1 MPRNVSSSR
10 QVNEFALPG
19 VTNFFGKSEVL
30 ISFPTRMNV
39 ERQVWCHARHNSRR
53 ELHSR
58 HLRTRIFILIAA
70 ASLLFRATAWA
81 QSDLPNSDSSALDF
95 KQWGLLAIQ
104 DGGRRKPVDTFA
116 RETLIRVTGRSTYTD
131 KTGRIWQPND
141 FVLSALLETHDWKSE
156 PMVLVSFGR
165 LKEQLGLDKTQ
176 RRFSFAQLTGS
187 PDLQRITNE
196 ARAHKRAEQ
205 PLDRV
210 QQEALSVSD
219 RLALLGNVMTGNA
232 LLIVPAPRSETDPW
246 AVPDPA
252 AVASYYNEAQFAP
265 AFSQVTKMTG
275 AYAQGDTFNFS
286 SAARQ
291 LRENLRGL
299 SPSIYP
305 EERQLRLE
313 YFYNHFE
320 SFYRAIWCYG
330 IALVILIAAHL
341 RKRGTAL
348 RNIGVAVAILGLAFQ
363 ASGIVMRCLIAGRPP
378 VTNMYESI
386 IWVSFAVSFFGMIF
400 FARYRTPVYLLA
412 ALPVTLIALLLVHQ
426 MPIAMPSSIDPLVP
440 VLRDNF
446 WLTIHVLTITLSYA
460 AFALAMGFGH
470 ILLWRYARNPAVAS
484 ADAPMHFWLYRVLQL
499 GVLLLAAGT
508 ILGGVWANYSWGRFW
523 GWDPKETWALIALL
537 CYILT
542 LHGRLAGWWTEFG
555 LVVASV
561 VCFLAVLM
569 AWYGVNFLLGKGLHS
584 YGFGIGGETYVATFV
599 IADLLFVAFAIWR
612 YRASKR
618 VVVVAGEVVPVD
630 PRSTPAA

>member
-1 MPRNVSSSR
+1 M
-10 QVNEFALPG
+10 A
-19 VTNFFGKSEVL
+19 
-30 ISFPTRMNV
+30 
-39 ERQVWCHARHNSRR
+39 

-70 ASLLFRATAWA
+70 ATLLFRATAWA

-156 PMVLVSFGR
+156 PMVLVSFGK
-165 LKEQLGLDKTQ
+165 LKEQLGLDKAQ
-176 RRFSFAQLTGS
+176 RRFSSAQLTGS
-187 PDLQRITNE
+187 SELQRITNE
-196 ARAHKRAEQ
+196 ARALKRAEQ
-205 PLDRV
+205 SLDRV

-252 AVASYYNEAQFAP
+252 AVAPYYNEARFAP

-305 EERQLRLE
+305 QERQLRLE

-363 ASGIVMRCLIAGRPP
+363 ASGIVMCCLIGGRPP
-378 VTNMYESI
+378 VTNMSESI

-460 AFALAMGFGH
+460 AFGLAMGFGH
-470 ILLWRYARNPAVAS
+470 ILLWRYARNPAAAS

-569 AWYGVNFLLGKGLHS
+569 AWYGVNFVLGKGLHS

>member
-1 MPRNVSSSR
+1 MEIISSCP
-10 QVNEFALPG
+10 L
-19 VTNFFGKSEVL
+19 
-30 ISFPTRMNV
+30 
-39 ERQVWCHARHNSRR
+39 ARHDARR

-58 HLRTRIFILIAA
+58 RLKIRAFIFAAVVSALASHLSAA
-70 ASLLFRATAWA
+70 DAP
-81 QSDLPNSDSSALDF
+81 DLDF

-116 RETLIRVTGRSTYTD
+116 KEALIRITGRSTYTD
-131 KTGRIWQPND
+131 KTGRRLQPND
-141 FVLSALLETHDWKSE
+141 FVLSALVETRDWKNE
-156 PMVLVSFGR
+156 PMVLISSGQ
-165 LKEQLGLDKTQ
+165 LIEQLGLDKTQ

-187 PDLQRITNE
+187 AELQRVVTE
-196 ARAHKRAEQ
+196 AQALKRAEK
-205 PLDRV
+205 PLTRA

-219 RLALLGNVMTGNA
+219 RLTLLARVMDGRA
-232 LLIVPAPRSETDPW
+232 LLIIPAPANETDPW
-246 AVPDPA
+246 VEPA
-252 AVASYYNEAQFAP
+252 LGGSKYYSEAQVAP
-265 AFSQVTKMTG
+265 LQTQLQTVANSYV
-275 AYAQGDTFNFS
+275 QGDGFS
-286 SAARQ
+286 LSRAANQ
-291 LRENLRGL
+291 LRENLRAL

-305 EERQLRLE
+305 GDEKLRLE

-320 SFYRAIWCYG
+320 AFYRAIWCYG
-330 IALVILIAAHL
+330 IALVILITAHV
-341 RKRGTAL
+341 RKRGRAL
-348 RNIGVAVAILGLAFQ
+348 QNIGVAVAIVGLAFQ
-363 ASGIVMRCLIAGRPP
+363 AAGIVMRCMIAGRPP

-400 FARYRTPVYLLA
+400 FVRYRAPIYLLA

-470 ILLWRYARNPAVAS
+470 ILLWRYARNPATAR

-537 CYILT
+537 CYILA
-542 LHGRLAGWWTEFG
+542 LHGRLAGWWTQFG
-555 LVVASV
+555 LAVASV

-569 AWYGVNFLLGKGLHS
+569 AWYGVNFVLGKGLHS
-584 YGFGIGGETYVATFV
+584 YGFGIGGETYVAIFV
-599 IADLLFVAFAIWR
+599 ALDLLFVAFAIWR
-612 YRASKR
+612 YRRSAS
-618 VVVVAGEVVPVD
+618 AAIA
-630 PRSTPAA
+630 PREIKAERAAV

>member
-1 MPRNVSSSR
+1 
-10 QVNEFALPG
+10 
-19 VTNFFGKSEVL
+19 VTLDSQ
-30 ISFPTRMNV
+30 R
-39 ERQVWCHARHNSRR
+39 
-53 ELHSR
+53 
-58 HLRTRIFILIAA
+58 LRTRALILLATATVLIACTARA
-70 ASLLFRATAWA
+70 APSAVAA
-81 QSDLPNSDSSALDF
+81 ADSSGLDF

-116 RETLIRVTGRSTYTD
+116 KEALIRITGRSTYTD
-131 KTGRIWQPND
+131 KTGRTWRPND
-141 FVLSALLETHDWKSE
+141 FVLSALIETHDWKNE
-156 PMVLVSFGR
+156 LIVLISSGQLV
-165 LKEQLGLDKTQ
+165 EQLGLDKTQ
-176 RRFSFAQLTGS
+176 RRFSFAQLTSS
-187 PDLQRITNE
+187 PALQRLATE
-196 ARAHKRAEQ
+196 AQALKRAEK
-205 PLDRV
+205 PLTRV

-219 RLALLGNVMTGNA
+219 RLTLLARVMDGRA
-232 LLIVPAPRSETDPW
+232 LLIVPAPGNETDPW
-246 AVPDPA
+246 VEPA
-252 AVASYYNEAQFAP
+252 LGGSRYYADAQFAP
-265 AFSQVTKMTG
+265 IQTQLQTVAN
-275 AYAQGDTFNFS
+275 AYVQGDGFNLNR
-286 SAARQ
+286 SANQ

-305 EERQLRLE
+305 GDQKLRLE

-320 SFYRAIWCYG
+320 AFYRAIWCYG
-330 IALVILIAAHL
+330 IAFVILIAAHL
-341 RKRGTAL
+341 RKRGGAL
-348 RNIGVAVAILGLAFQ
+348 QSIGVAVAILGLALQ
-363 ASGIVMRCLIAGRPP
+363 AAGIVMRCMIAGRPP

-400 FARYRTPVYLLA
+400 FVRYRAPIYLLA

-470 ILLWRYARNPAVAS
+470 ILLWRYARNPAAAR

-537 CYILT
+537 CYILA
-542 LHGRLAGWWTEFG
+542 LHGRLADWWTQFG
-555 LVVASV
+555 LAVASV

-569 AWYGVNFLLGKGLHS
+569 AWYGVNFVLGKGLHS
-584 YGFGIGGETYVATFV
+584 YGFGIGGETYVAIFV
-599 IADLLFVAFAIWR
+599 ALDLLFVAFAIWR
-612 YRASKR
+612 YRRSASAA
-618 VVVVAGEVVPVD
+618 VA
-630 PRSTPAA
+630 PREIRAERATA